1 MAPDVSALLL
11 AAGESVRMGRAKQLL
26 SVGGRPAVVRCL
38 ESILEAG
45 VDDVTVVI
53 RPGAKDVAE
62 ALRGFPVRLA
72 VNDRLGSDMAA
83 SVRAG
88 LGATDARA
96 TGILVCLSDYPLVK
110 PFTLAAMKQEHL
122 AGPGAIV
129 IPTHQGR
136 KGHPTL
142 FPRSALAEIATL
154 PTLRDII
161 RRHRDLIVHLEV
173 DDEGILLDM
182 DTPED
187 YRRILQRTGGTS
199 AREDGPW

>member
-1 MAPDVSALLL
+1 M
-11 AAGESVRMGRAKQLL
+11 
-26 SVGGRPAVVRCL
+26 
-38 ESILEAG
+38 
-45 VDDVTVVI
+45 DDVIVVI
-53 RPGAKDVAE
+53 RPGAADVLDAI
-62 ALRGFPVRLA
+62 RGFPVRLA
-72 VNDRLGSDMAA
+72 VNDRPGSDMAA

-88 LGATDARA
+88 LEAMNPGPR
-96 TGILVCLSDYPLVK
+96 GILVCLSDYPLVK
-110 PFTLAAMKQEHL
+110 PSTLAAMKQEHL
-122 AGPGAIV
+122 AGPDAIV
-129 IPTHQGR
+129 IPTHRGR

-187 YRRILQRTGGTS
+187 YRRILERSGNG
-199 AREDGPW
+199 

>member
-11 AAGESVRMGRAKQLL
+11 AAGESVRMGRPKQLL
-26 SVGGRPAVVRCL
+26 PVGGRPAVVRCL

-45 VDDVTVVI
+45 VGDVIVVI
-53 RPGAKDVAE
+53 RSGAADVLDAI
-62 ALRGFPVRLA
+62 RGFPVRLA
-72 VNDRLGSDMAA
+72 VNDRPGSDMAA

-88 LGATDARA
+88 LGATAVRA
-96 TGILVCLSDYPLVK
+96 TGILVCLSDHPLVM
-110 PFTLAAMKQEHL
+110 PSTLAAMKREHL
-122 AGPGAIV
+122 DRPDAVV

-142 FPRSALAEIATL
+142 FPRAALEGIATL
-154 PTLRDII
+154 PTLRDIV
-161 RRHRDLIVHLEV
+161 RRHRDRVVHLDV

-187 YRRILQRTGGTS
+187 YRRIIERSGNG
-199 AREDGPW
+199 